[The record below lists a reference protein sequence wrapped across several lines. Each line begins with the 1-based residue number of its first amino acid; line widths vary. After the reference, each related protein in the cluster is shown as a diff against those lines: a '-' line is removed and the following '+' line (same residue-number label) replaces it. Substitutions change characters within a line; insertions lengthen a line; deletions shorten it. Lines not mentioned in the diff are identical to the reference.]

1 MGASVEPVTPDIDP
15 ETVWRSWIDLRSWAV
30 AAKLG
35 PILADPATRDFLKPE
50 AVWEIERGLA
60 MSAMDVHRAS
70 EMRSD
75 LHREMMALEEDFDA
89 IALPV
94 AQIFPF
100 PVEWR
105 WPAAIEDR
113 KMDTYHRWMECVIP
127 ASLSGRPAISLP
139 AGFSADGLPGGI
151 QLIGR
156 FNGDEALLGLARAWE
171 RAMSPEDRALPPVLR
186 G

>member
-1 MGASVEPVTPDIDP
+1 MPDIDP
-15 ETVWRSWIDLRSWAV
+15 ETVWRAWIDLRSWNV

-35 PILADPATRDFLKPE
+35 PVLADPATRDLLKPE

-60 MSAMDVHRAS
+60 MSALDVHRAS
-70 EMRSD
+70 AMRSD
-75 LHREMMALEEDFDA
+75 WHRALIALEAEHDA

-94 AQIFPF
+94 TQLFPF

-105 WPAAIEDR
+105 WPGTVAGRA
-113 KMDTYHRWMECVIP
+113 MDTYHRWMECVIP
-127 ASLSGRPAISLP
+127 ASLGGRPAISLP
-139 AGFSADGLPGGI
+139 AGFSAEGLPGGI

-156 FNGDEALLGLARAWE
+156 FQGDEALLGLARAWE
-171 RAMSPEDRALPPVLR
+171 RTLSPEDRALPPALR